1 MKTILWPLL
10 LMGLVPHHNSDAV
23 AANLAPQAVSPETKE
38 ERDARLNWWREAR
51 FGMFIH
57 WGPVTLKGTEIS
69 WSRGNPIPVEEYDN
83 LYKEFNP
90 TKFNAEEWVSVAKAA
105 GMKYMVLTAKHWD
118 GFCLWPTKTMDY
130 HIGNSPFRRDVCGEL
145 AKAAHAAGIRLGW
158 YYCPADLHD
167 PDCKTD
173 RNAAYIKRMQG
184 QLTELLTDY
193 RPVDLLWFDFAA
205 PPEGSPWDQENTY
218 RLVRK
223 LQPKIIIDNR
233 LDMQTL
239 ADYQAQRVGP
249 NADYYTPEQ
258 RIGAYDDQTPWE
270 TCMTL
275 GTQWSWKPDDQ
286 IKSST
291 ECLHILITCASG
303 DGNLLFNVG
312 PMPTGEIEPRQVQ
325 RLKEM
330 GEWLGKYGESIYGTR
345 GGPFRN
351 GAWGGA
357 TRKDKNVYLHVL
369 KWEND
374 PLELPPLAAKIVS
387 ATVLTGGKAEVA
399 QDDKHVIVQMPVDQ
413 RDKIDTIIKLEVE

>member
-1 MKTILWPLL
+1 
-10 LMGLVPHHNSDAV
+10 
-23 AANLAPQAVSPETKE
+23 
-38 ERDARLNWWREAR
+38 
-51 FGMFIH
+51 
-57 WGPVTLKGTEIS
+57 
-69 WSRGNPIPVEEYDN
+69 
-83 LYKEFNP
+83 
-90 TKFNAEEWVSVAKAA
+90 
-105 GMKYMVLTAKHWD
+105 
-118 GFCLWPTKTMDY
+118 
-130 HIGNSPFRRDVCGEL
+130 
-145 AKAAHAAGIRLGW
+145 
-158 YYCPADLHD
+158 
-167 PDCKTD
+167 
-173 RNAAYIKRMQG
+173 
-184 QLTELLTDY
+184 
-193 RPVDLLWFDFAA
+193 
-205 PPEGSPWDQENTY
+205 
-218 RLVRK
+218 
-223 LQPKIIIDNR
+223 
-233 LDMQTL
+233 MQTL